1 MILLNY
7 VIDYNDPDLDPIFPL
22 LKGQHNSELKSNNL
36 LRSTDGSLG
45 SCLMQIS
52 ISSKRNLTYPW
63 HTKTFYIFVLTSRP
77 ILAPLMAASFKV
89 SDMYTLVDS

>member
-1 MILLNY
+1 
-7 VIDYNDPDLDPIFPL
+7 
-22 LKGQHNSELKSNNL
+22 
-36 LRSTDGSLG
+36 
-45 SCLMQIS
+45 MQIS
-52 ISSKRNLTYPW
+52 ISSKQSLTYPW